1 MNICEKKTFL
11 TLIECP
17 LCKRGDRGAQM
28 SVYVRVSKRMIIYV
42 LCIYENKS
50 IEGLSR
56 ASVAATM

>member
-1 MNICEKKTFL
+1 MNIDEKKTFL

-28 SVYVRVSKRMIIYV
+28 SDYVRASKQMIIYV

-50 IEGLSR
+50 IEVLSR
-56 ASVAATM
+56 ASVATTM